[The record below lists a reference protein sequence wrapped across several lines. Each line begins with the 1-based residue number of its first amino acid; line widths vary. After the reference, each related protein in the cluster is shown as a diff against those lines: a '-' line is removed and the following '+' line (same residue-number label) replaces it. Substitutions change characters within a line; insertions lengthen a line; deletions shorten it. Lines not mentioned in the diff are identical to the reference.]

1 MFELLTCNAAVF
13 AIAAL
18 YFRWKD
24 MNVREQERRQVL
36 RKRVAYMLWTAA
48 QTA

>member
-18 YFRWKD
+18 YFRWRD
-24 MNVREQERRQVL
+24 SNIREQGRRKVL
-36 RKRVAYMLWTAA
+36 RQRVAYMLWTAA
-48 QTA
+48 QAA

>member
-24 MNVREQERRQVL
+24 SQSRANERRHVL
-36 RKRVAYMLWTAA
+36 RQRVSYMLWTAA
-48 QTA
+48 QSA